1 MNVIPWLADLQ
12 ELPGAEM
19 FFLILM
25 VMIGAA
31 TIGFV
36 VDVIMKD
43 LGLGP
48 AANGVLALSGACL
61 GIYLRYRLLSPFRV
75 DDVSMTIG
83 CAIGAAFLLLLGLA
97 VAKSKVL

>member
-1 MNVIPWLADLQ
+1 MNAIPWLADIQDLS
-12 ELPGAEM
+12 GAET

-25 VMIGAA
+25 VIIGGA
-31 TIGFV
+31 TIGFA

-48 AANGVLALSGACL
+48 AANGVLALSGAFL
-61 GIYLRYRLLSPFRV
+61 GVYLRYRVFSPFRV
-75 DDVSMTIG
+75 DDTSMTIG
-83 CAIGAAFLLLLGLA
+83 FAIGSAILLLLGLA

>member
-1 MNVIPWLADLQ
+1 MS
-12 ELPGAEM
+12 GGEM
-19 FFLILM
+19 CLLILM
-25 VMIGAA
+25 LVIGGA

-36 VDVIMKD
+36 VDIIMKD

-48 AANGVLALSGACL
+48 AANGVLALIGACL
-61 GIYLRYRLLSPFRV
+61 GIYLRYRVFSSSRA

-83 CAIGAAFLLLLGLA
+83 FAIGAAFLLLLGLA